1 MTVQF
6 RRIEGFDQLPAEHAQ
21 NIIYEQLLPA
31 CENAGILLYSYGN
44 LAYEEAPEP
53 SQKYRPLKENR
64 ELFNIARVQKAYQAI
79 VAFEA
84 NNSMPGFCTLKE
96 KVKDQIEGISIE
108 GITTGD
114 LVVALLL
121 RGHIANFHSPKTMEC
136 DVKWVKP

>member
-6 RRIEGFDQLPAEHAQ
+6 RRIEGFDRLPAEHAQ
-21 NIIYEQLLPA
+21 NIIYKDLLPA
-31 CENAGILLYSYGN
+31 CENAGILLSRYGN
-44 LAYEEAPEP
+44 LACEGAPEP
-53 SQKYRPLKENR
+53 DQKYRPLKESR
-64 ELFNIARVQKAYQAI
+64 ELFNIARVQQAYQAI
-79 VAFEA
+79 VVFEA
-84 NNSMPGFCTLKE
+84 NKSMPGFCSLKE
-96 KVKDQIEGISIE
+96 KVNNQVE